1 MLLLLLMMIGRPR
14 RRGAI
19 PAAPGGLPG
28 VSAVACPR
36 ASARRRPRGRSSL
49 GDRCSGRGS
58 KREGCRSPSPAAS
71 RIKIERK
78 EKKKLVREIRFDLA
92 RDNGEEKNLR
102 DLLSRLPFSSS
113 SFLPSSLFSLFPVSS
128 TPPPRERRRRTF
140 FNSLSTDLLLFRFVL
155 FRFDRV

>member
-1 MLLLLLMMIGRPR
+1 VLWAWKQKRRLPLSLPR
-14 RRGAI
+14 RFK
-19 PAAPGGLPG
+19 
-28 VSAVACPR
+28 
-36 ASARRRPRGRSSL
+36 
-49 GDRCSGRGS
+49 D
-58 KREGCRSPSPAAS
+58 KNRE
-71 RIKIERK
+71 ER
-78 EKKKLVREIRFDLA
+78 KKKLVREIRFDLA